1 MLSLMSACSQ
11 WLSPFTPCD
20 QDVADLE
27 ERLAVGFLSLRPF
40 IELFFLDNTMNG
52 CHVSERCGVFNVV
65 LVSGHFKQFVQ
76 LMTKEI
82 DDLIRIL
89 GP

>member
-1 MLSLMSACSQ
+1 
-11 WLSPFTPCD
+11 
-20 QDVADLE
+20 
-27 ERLAVGFLSLRPF
+27 
-40 IELFFLDNTMNG
+40 MNG
-52 CHVSERCGVFNVV
+52 CHVSEGCGVFNVV

-82 DDLIRIL
+82 DGLIRIL

>member
-1 MLSLMSACSQ
+1 
-11 WLSPFTPCD
+11 
-20 QDVADLE
+20 
-27 ERLAVGFLSLRPF
+27 
-40 IELFFLDNTMNG
+40 MND
-52 CHVSERCGVFNVV
+52 CHVSEGCIVCNVV

-82 DDLIRIL
+82 DGLIRIL